1 MLGFQPTFQAVDIAR
16 ESPCIARPDL
26 PVGLQLVH
34 SKPKAPDPTQLI
46 VTGAPA
52 GGLVFVDGVQSGA
65 AVAKNDQTQVLD
77 VAAGAH
83 TVEIHLNDKVVYR
96 EETYVAAGKRRT
108 VIVASGFNR

>member
-1 MLGFQPTFQAVDIAR
+1 VLTCLSACSWF
-16 ESPCIARPDL
+16 
-26 PVGLQLVH
+26 H
-34 SKPKAPDPTQLI
+34 SKPASPNPTQLV

-52 GGLVFVDGVQSGA
+52 GGFVFVDGVQTGA

-77 VAAGAH
+77 VAAGMH

-96 EETYVAAGKRRT
+96 EDTYVAAGTRRT